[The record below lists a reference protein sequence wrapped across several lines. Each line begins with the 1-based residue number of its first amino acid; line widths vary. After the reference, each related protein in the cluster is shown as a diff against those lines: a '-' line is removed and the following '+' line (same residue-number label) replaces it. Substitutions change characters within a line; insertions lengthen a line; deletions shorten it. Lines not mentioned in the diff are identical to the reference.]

1 MAWEATHLLPF
12 VLLVFLASGSWEQ
25 QVRKLEG
32 EELSVTCQY
41 PPQKSSKTKT
51 WCRITPEET
60 CDLLVTHS
68 RPWGQ
73 PGDSRYVIRDYPRLG
88 SFTVTMAAL
97 RRKDSGLYWCGTLE
111 SSRVIFLRA
120 IRLVV
125 SPAPT
130 QPTTRTIGTTG
141 TFANSPVSDSDSFPD
156 HSKVILSAMVVL
168 PLLLALTLLVILYF
182 AIKARQRRRARAGE
196 GKAHHIHDIS
206 THEDET
212 VLRTDPPARQRDS
225 QFSWGSDQQIGSG
238 KDTGDIH
245 YASFTHLEPLGL
257 ENPIYINTHPGPKPI
272 HDPFLDVEYASITK
286 N

>member
-1 MAWEATHLLPF
+1 MAWEATCLLPL
-12 VLLVFLASGSWEQ
+12 VLLVLLASGSWEQ
-25 QVRKLEG
+25 QVQKLEG
-32 EELSVTCQY
+32 EELFVTCQY
-41 PPQKSSKTKT
+41 PPQRSSKTKT
-51 WCRITPEET
+51 WCRIISAET
-60 CDLLVTHS
+60 CVLLVTHP
-68 RPWGQ
+68 RLRGQ
-73 PGDSRYVIRDYPRLG
+73 PGDPRYVIMDYPQQRY
-88 SFTVTMAAL
+88 FTVTKAVL
-97 RRKDSGLYWCGTLE
+97 REKDSGLYWCGILE
-111 SSRVIFLRA
+111 SSIVTPLRA

-130 QPTTRTIGTTG
+130 QPTIRTIGTTG
-141 TFANSPVSDSDSFPD
+141 TFTNSPVSDSDSSPD

-182 AIKARQRRRARAGE
+182 AIKARQRRQARAGE

-206 THEDET
+206 THEAET
-212 VLRTDPPARQRDS
+212 
-225 QFSWGSDQQIGSG
+225 GSDQQIGSG

-257 ENPIYINTHPGPKPI
+257 ENPVYINTRPGPKPI